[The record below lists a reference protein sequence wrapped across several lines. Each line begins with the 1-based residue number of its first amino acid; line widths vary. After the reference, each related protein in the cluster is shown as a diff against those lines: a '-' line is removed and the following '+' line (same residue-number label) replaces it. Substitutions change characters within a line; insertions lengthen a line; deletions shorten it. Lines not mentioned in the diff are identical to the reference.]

1 MFQTEPQSQLR
12 PSAALVWQ
20 TIVAQREVSSTFGLF
35 DCAGDAPHLY
45 REIEGSGLPHCTL
58 FGGVVPRPL
67 LEASPVCVHLG
78 AKPHGGSYLLQRYW
92 GNSAC
97 IVVTAAEEM
106 VLDDVR
112 KQLKRSLRVR
122 LPTGARALFRY
133 YDPRVLRAFLP
144 TCTADQV
151 RALMGKLTDMW
162 CEGETPDLVLQWN
175 AGDFHR
181 TTPLA
186 HDLTRLVPRERISGS

>member
-1 MFQTEPQSQLR
+1 VFPAEPQSQLR

-35 DCAGDAPHLY
+35 DCARDAPQLY

-58 FGGVVPRPL
+58 FGGVVARPL
-67 LEASPVCVHLG
+67 LEASPVCVYLG
-78 AKPHGGSYLLQRYW
+78 AEPGAGSYLLQRYW
-92 GNSAC
+92 GNAAC
-97 IVVTAAEEM
+97 MVVTAAEGM

-112 KQLKRSLRVR
+112 KQLKRSLRIR
-122 LPTGARALFRY
+122 LPTGSRALFRY

-144 TCTADQV
+144 TCTADQA
-151 RALMGKLTDMW
+151 RALMGELTDVW
-162 CEGETPDLVLQWN
+162 CEGETPHIVLQWH

-186 HDLTRLVPRERISGS
+186 HDLTRLVPRERITRI